1 MDKTFFLNL
10 CLVHFL
16 LVYTYQ
22 NSDNDK
28 NYNLLGVSIN
38 IGNKILNKYFN
49 VLRQEYIEKSSNEI
63 SYLEWVEKWK
73 LENTEYNDILDDSL
87 RSALGCKVIDI
98 LCYSE
103 MLKKVLTVISAKQ
116 KQYVLEIVE
125 SKILVNNKRN
135 IINLPTKLPMIVPPK
150 PYSKNVLGGYLLNN
164 EKFSEPLFIEKKGY
178 GINSELSDN
187 NKIYDMINQINST
200 PFKINT
206 VLLDYIMNNWERHNL
221 LFDPKVKHKFEDIE
235 KRTKYQNGVYNSHIS
250 KIILQET
257 ILGIA
262 QFFSNFNE
270 IYFPVRLDQR
280 GRLYCSPNFMNYQ
293 ANELSKALLIFS
305 KPGIIKKDDMDGITY
320 LKAYG
325 ANCYGNKISK
335 SSTEAKL
342 EWVNQ
347 NIDNILNY
355 DNGVLLNKSKD
366 KLLFLAFC
374 IEYKRFYDFYTDEN
388 LMEFETYLPIQLDA
402 TCNGFQHMALLSNE
416 DTLFKELNLVSN
428 KSDKPN
434 DFYNFLVH
442 KLKDLFDKKILEGE
456 FIDNKTNGSYER
468 LSKFIWDRSY
478 IKKAIMTI
486 PYNSSVRSMRKYIS
500 DSLVKIDHDEDNSTW
515 YSDSEKNT
523 KIIINNKDIA
533 LLTLCLMN
541 IIQNDFEKI
550 KKLSKYLKNVATLLT
565 ILELPIS
572 WTLPTGL
579 IIKQSYLE
587 TKSTTIPPFTYSKI
601 KLNLRLSIKDKYD
614 KNKQVRA
621 LMPNLIHSLDGSS
634 LSLLF
639 NQFSN
644 LYNKSSQFY
653 SVHDCFGTTCDKVFI
668 LKTILA
674 SVYTDI
680 YSSEPYLYN
689 FDKDILDNIEKKT
702 NYKLDRKNRTLEFL
716 NTTYTIHD
724 IDWVTNKKQLSN
736 KIIKA
741 IDSQYILI

>member
-1 MDKTFFLNL
+1 
-10 CLVHFL
+10 
-16 LVYTYQ
+16 
-22 NSDNDK
+22 
-28 NYNLLGVSIN
+28 
-38 IGNKILNKYFN
+38 
-49 VLRQEYIEKSSNEI
+49 
-63 SYLEWVEKWK
+63 
-73 LENTEYNDILDDSL
+73 
-87 RSALGCKVIDI
+87 
-98 LCYSE
+98 
-103 MLKKVLTVISAKQ
+103 
-116 KQYVLEIVE
+116 
-125 SKILVNNKRN
+125 
-135 IINLPTKLPMIVPPK
+135 
-150 PYSKNVLGGYLLNN
+150 
-164 EKFSEPLFIEKKGY
+164 
-178 GINSELSDN
+178 
-187 NKIYDMINQINST
+187 MINQINST

-587 TKSTTIPPFTYSKI
+587 TKSTTITPFTYSKI

>member
-1 MDKTFFLNL
+1 
-10 CLVHFL
+10 
-16 LVYTYQ
+16 
-22 NSDNDK
+22 
-28 NYNLLGVSIN
+28 
-38 IGNKILNKYFN
+38 
-49 VLRQEYIEKSSNEI
+49 
-63 SYLEWVEKWK
+63 
-73 LENTEYNDILDDSL
+73 
-87 RSALGCKVIDI
+87 
-98 LCYSE
+98 
-103 MLKKVLTVISAKQ
+103 
-116 KQYVLEIVE
+116 
-125 SKILVNNKRN
+125 
-135 IINLPTKLPMIVPPK
+135 
-150 PYSKNVLGGYLLNN
+150 
-164 EKFSEPLFIEKKGY
+164 
-178 GINSELSDN
+178 
-187 NKIYDMINQINST
+187 
-200 PFKINT
+200 
-206 VLLDYIMNNWERHNL
+206 MNNWERHNL